1 MVPKTSISPNYLNE
15 YSMFVNEKKLYL
27 YRGEK
32 MVVKIEVFTSPSC
45 PYCPMAVQLVEDVQ
59 KDMMDDVEVEKID
72 IMEDQEK
79 AREYGLMAV
88 PAIALNGV
96 VRFVGAPGKEELLEA
111 IKEEMSNKT

>member
-1 MVPKTSISPNYLNE
+1 
-15 YSMFVNEKKLYL
+15 
-27 YRGEK
+27 

-45 PYCPMAVQLVEDVQ
+45 PYCPMAVQLVDDVK

-72 IMEDQEK
+72 IMVDQEK

-96 VRFVGAPGKEELLEA
+96 VKFVGAPGKEELLEA
-111 IKEEMSNKT
+111 IKEEMAEKET